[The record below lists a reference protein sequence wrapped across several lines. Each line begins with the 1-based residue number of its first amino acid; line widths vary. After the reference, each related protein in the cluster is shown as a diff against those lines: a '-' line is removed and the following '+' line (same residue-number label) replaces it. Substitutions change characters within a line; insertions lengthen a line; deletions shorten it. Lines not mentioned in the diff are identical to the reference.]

1 VQLSIASIRERR
13 GASLPFDFIVPAEE
27 WAPLGG
33 EVPAVA
39 PVHVHG
45 HVTNTGESMLV
56 QGEAT
61 GEFALVCARCLKP
74 IRARLRADL
83 EERFRRQA
91 GRAPQRDP
99 EWEDVPAG
107 GDEEDDFRP
116 YHGDRLDL
124 ENAVREALLLQVP
137 MKPVCQPDCRG
148 LCPQCGAN
156 LNEGDCGCEP
166 EIGDPRFAVLREWG
180 KRPPEDK

>member
-1 VQLSIASIRERR
+1 
-13 GASLPFDFIVPAEE
+13 LPFDFIVPAEE
-27 WAPLGG
+27 CAPLGG

-91 GRAPQRDP
+91 GGGQHRVP
-99 EWEDVPAG
+99 EWKDLPALSDEAGALQSYG
-107 GDEEDDFRP
+107 GER
-116 YHGDRLDL
+116 RVL
-124 ENAVREALLLQVP
+124 EIAVR
-137 MKPVCQPDCRG
+137 
-148 LCPQCGAN
+148 
-156 LNEGDCGCEP
+156 
-166 EIGDPRFAVLREWG
+166 
-180 KRPPEDK
+180 